1 MFLKKNFKKLSFLVY
16 GLGITGQSVVSY
28 FKKNNFQNYEV
39 WDDSKKNLY
48 KKKRSKNLLKTLN
61 DVNYIILSPGVSFK
75 NLKNKISLRKFENKI
90 ITDLDI
96 IYLFK
101 KFSRSIV
108 VTGTNGKST
117 TCKILAHLLKKNKFK
132 FALGGNIGK
141 PVLSLKLKKGDW
153 LIIEAS
159 SFQLSHSKFISPD
172 YALLL
177 NIANDHLDWHG
188 NMNNYTNSKF
198 KIFKNQSKKQFSF
211 LNKKLITTYHKK
223 KLLGKLII
231 PNLNNY
237 KRIKPRI
244 NNAHLALNV
253 NDENMSFALSL
264 SRILRINEKS
274 FINSFKTF
282 KGLPH
287 RYEIFLK
294 KKNCIFINDSKATSY
309 ESTKFALQNSRNIY
323 WIVGGLHKKNDK
335 IILEGLKKNIVKSYI
350 IGKNTNFFKNQVKKK
365 LNFFVAGNLKKS
377 LKEIFKDIKLFNKEN
392 NTILLSPAS
401 ASYDQFLNFEKR
413 GEEFKKIC
421 KSYARKYF

>member
-294 KKNCIFINDSKATSY
+294 KKKLYFYKRLESNFI
-309 ESTKFALQNSRNIY
+309 
-323 WIVGGLHKKNDK
+323 
-335 IILEGLKKNIVKSYI
+335 
-350 IGKNTNFFKNQVKKK
+350 
-365 LNFFVAGNLKKS
+365 
-377 LKEIFKDIKLFNKEN
+377 
-392 NTILLSPAS
+392 
-401 ASYDQFLNFEKR
+401 
-413 GEEFKKIC
+413 
-421 KSYARKYF
+421 